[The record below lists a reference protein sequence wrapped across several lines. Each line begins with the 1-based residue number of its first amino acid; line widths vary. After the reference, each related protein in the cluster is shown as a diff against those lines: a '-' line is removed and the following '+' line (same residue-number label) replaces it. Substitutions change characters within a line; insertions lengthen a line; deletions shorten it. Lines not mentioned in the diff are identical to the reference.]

1 MGYQIKT
8 MNTAG
13 LFYQEK
19 PLFGLD
25 IGHNTIKVM
34 QLELESGKKPKVL
47 GYGMGKFPAVAI
59 LNGVVANYDAIS
71 KAMYELFKNHLVGSV
86 YTHRVACSL
95 PTSHTFSRLMKIP
108 AMDDSDIQEAIRIE
122 AEQYIPMPIDNL
134 YIDHE
139 ISSRDANGIELLMVA
154 TPKSIVDSYIKLFE
168 ALELEPIALEPS
180 MNGTSRVFALA
191 DASHTEPSILIDF
204 GAVAIDLAVFDKTML
219 VNSTLPGGSELMTK
233 LIGQKFEVDENEAY
247 QMKSKYG
254 IGVSEKQQKVNEAI
268 QPMLD
273 ILVKEVRKIMRYYN
287 ERVGQ
292 SNRKIAHIVTSG
304 GGATMPGL
312 NQFLSKQLNLPAKTL
327 DPWQNLDF
335 GQLKKPADLHQ
346 SAYITVVGEAMLS
359 PGEIFK

>member
-1 MGYQIKT
+1 
-8 MNTAG
+8 MNSTNFFHDEAI
-13 LFYQEK
+13 
-19 PLFGLD
+19 FGLD

-34 QLELESGKKPKVL
+34 QLELASGKKPKVL

-71 KAMYELFKNHLVGSV
+71 KAMYELFKNHLTGSV

-95 PTSHTFSRLMKIP
+95 PTSHTFSRLMKVP
-108 AMDDSDIQEAIRIE
+108 TMDDSDLKEAIRME

-139 ISSRDANGIELLMVA
+139 IINRSPEGIELSMVA
-154 TPKSIVDSYIKLFE
+154 TPKSIVDSYMKLFE

-180 MNGTSRVFALA
+180 MNATSRVFAIA

-204 GAVAIDLAVFDKTML
+204 GAVAIDLAVFDKTMI

-233 LIGQKFEVDENEAY
+233 LIIQKFEVEEAEAY
-247 QMKSKYG
+247 QIKSKYG
-254 IGVSEKQQKVNEAI
+254 IGVSEKQQQVNEAI

-273 ILVKEVRKIMRYYN
+273 ILVKEIRKIMRYYN

-312 NQFLSKQLNLPAKTL
+312 NQFLSQQLGLPAKTL

-335 GQLKKPADLHQ
+335 GQLKKPAELHQ
-346 SAYITVVGEAMLS
+346 SAYITVAGEAILN
-359 PGEIFK
+359 PGEILK

>member
-1 MGYQIKT
+1 MGAE
-8 MNTAG
+8 N
-13 LFYQEK
+13 FFHDE

-34 QLELESGKKPKVL
+34 QIDLSEGKKPKVL
-47 GYGMGKFPAVAI
+47 GYGMGKFPATSI

-71 KAMYELFKNHLVGSV
+71 KAMYDLFKDSLVGSI

-108 AMDDSDIQEAIRIE
+108 PMNDNDINEAIRME

-139 ISSRDANGIELLMVA
+139 ISKRSAEGIELLMVA
-154 TPKSIVDSYIKLFE
+154 TPKSIVDSYMKLFE
-168 ALELEPIALEPS
+168 ALELEPVTLEPS
-180 MNGTSRVFALA
+180 LNATSHVFSMDDALH
-191 DASHTEPSILIDF
+191 DNPCILIDF
-204 GAVAIDLAVFDKTML
+204 GAVAIDLAVFDKTMI

-233 LIGQKFEVDENEAY
+233 LISQKFKVDDDEAY
-247 QMKSKYG
+247 QIKSKYG
-254 IGVSEKQQKVNEAI
+254 IGASEKQEQVGQAL

-273 ILVKEVRKIMRYYN
+273 ILIKEIRKITRYYN

-292 SNRKIAHIVTSG
+292 STKKIGHIVTSG

-312 NQFLSKQLNLPAKTL
+312 NQFLSRQLDLPAQTL
-327 DPWQNLDF
+327 NPWQNLDF
-335 GQLKKPADLHQ
+335 GHLVKPSELHQ
-346 SAYITVVGEAMLS
+346 SAYVTVVGEAILN
-359 PGEIFK
+359 PQVVLK

>member
-1 MGYQIKT
+1 MGADNFFHDEPI
-8 MNTAG
+8 
-13 LFYQEK
+13 
-19 PLFGLD
+19 FGLD

-34 QLELESGKKPKVL
+34 QLELRAGEKPKVL
-47 GYGMGKFPAVAI
+47 GYGMGKFPAVSI

-71 KAMYELFKNHLVGSV
+71 KAMYELFKTHLVGSI

-108 AMDDSDIQEAIRIE
+108 VMDDEDIKEAIRVE

-139 ISSRDANGIELLMVA
+139 ISQRDETGIEILVVA
-154 TPKSIVDSYIKLFE
+154 TPKSIVDSYIKLFQ

-180 MNGTSRVFALA
+180 MNATSRVFAIA

-204 GAVAIDLAVFDKTML
+204 GAVAIDLAVFDKTMI

-233 LIGQKFEVDENEAY
+233 LIGQKFEVGEDEAY
-247 QMKSKYG
+247 QIKSKYG
-254 IGVSEKQQKVNEAI
+254 IGVSEKQHQVEEAI
-268 QPMLD
+268 QPMLN

-287 ERVGQ
+287 ERVGK
-292 SNRKIAHIVTSG
+292 SNREIAHIVTSG

-312 NQFLSKQLNLPAKTL
+312 NQFLSKQLGLPAKTL

-335 GQLKKPADLHQ
+335 GNLKTPSELHK
-346 SAYITVVGEAMLS
+346 SAYITVAGEAILD
-359 PGEIFK
+359 PEEIYQ